1 MSTAKP
7 GAFPTDAPA
16 AGEDGDVVILTRRHA
31 RAGTAPAA
39 SPEARPLGKRIKQL
53 RMKAGLKM
61 TDLAQ
66 ATGLAQSTISKV
78 ESGAMSPTYDVLQKL
93 AIGLGIDVARL
104 FDDPPPQPAHGL
116 RSVTKHGSG
125 KKHVTPVYAHEVL
138 CSDIHGKR
146 MSPFITK
153 ILAHSLKEFPH
164 LISHEGE
171 EFFYVLDGEVMVY
184 TDLYEPLK
192 LTAGDSMYFDTSMGH
207 ATVSTGDKDATVL
220 WVHCM

>member
-7 GAFPTDAPA
+7 GTFPIDAPA

-31 RAGTAPAA
+31 RAATPPAA
-39 SPEARPLGKRIKQL
+39 APETRPLGKRIKQL

-93 AIGLGIDVARL
+93 AIGLRIDVARL
-104 FDDPPPQPAHGL
+104 FDDPPPRPAHGL
-116 RSVTKHGSG
+116 RSVTKRGSG
-125 KKHVTPVYAHEVL
+125 KRHVTPVYAHEVL

-146 MSPFITK
+146 MAPFITK

-171 EFFYVLDGEVMVY
+171 EFFYVLDGEVVIY

-207 ATVSTGDKDATVL
+207 ATVSSGDRDATVL

>member
-1 MSTAKP
+1 MSTAKNGP
-7 GAFPTDAPA
+7 LSADAPA
-16 AGEDGDVVILTRRHA
+16 SGRDGDIVILTRRQSQ
-31 RAGTAPAA
+31 PANMSPA
-39 SPEARPLGKRIKQL
+39 TPEARPLGKRLKQL

-104 FDDPPPQPAHGL
+104 FDDPPPRPAQGL
-116 RSVTKHGSG
+116 RSITRRGSG

-146 MSPFITK
+146 MTPFITR
-153 ILAHSLKEFPH
+153 IVAHSVEEFPN

-171 EFFYVLDGEVMVY
+171 EFFHVLDGEVVIY
-184 TDLYEPLK
+184 TDLYEPLT
-192 LTAGDSMYFDTSMGH
+192 LTTGDSMYFDTSMGH
-207 ATVSTGDKDATVL
+207 ATVSSGDKDATVL
-220 WVHCM
+220 WVHCA